1 MQKFTCMRITNGF
14 RTEWQVEAGR
24 APGRPSVKVKETQ
37 EGLKES
43 KVNSLESRG
52 NTDICNNV
60 KERTMYLINSM
71 I

>member
-1 MQKFTCMRITNGF
+1 MQKFMCMRITNGF

-24 APGRPSVKVKETQ
+24 APGRPLVKIKETQ

-43 KVNSLESRG
+43 KINSLGARG

-60 KERTMYLINSM
+60 KERPMYLINSM